1 MKPGVTVC
9 IPSIPPR
16 RHSTFH
22 RAIQS
27 VTEQTRQP
35 NAVAVAVDHAHAGA
49 AVTRNA
55 ALKTVETEW
64 TAFLDDD
71 DMLRPFHL
79 EALMDYAEATGADL
93 VYPHFD
99 VISMRGNAF
108 DPFAD
113 REGQPFDAELLR
125 TRNYIPV
132 TVLART
138 ELLRDAG
145 GFRALNDSTEPG
157 ASPCDDHGAWLS
169 LLDAGGTFAHLPRR
183 TWIWN
188 WHGPADGGAGNTSG
202 RGDRW

>member
-1 MKPGVTVC
+1 VTVC

-27 VTEQTRQP
+27 VMEQTRQP
-35 NAVAVAVDHAHAGA
+35 DAVAVAVDHAHAGA

-55 ALKTVETEW
+55 ALKTVETEFC
-64 TAFLDDD
+64 AFLDDD
-71 DMLRPFHL
+71 DQLRPFHL
-79 EALMDYAEATGADL
+79 EALLDYATATGADL
-93 VYPHFD
+93 VYPWFD
-99 VISMRGNAF
+99 VISTSGNGF

-113 REGQPFDAELLR
+113 MEHRPFDADELTR
-125 TRNYIPV
+125 RNYIPV

-145 GFRALNDSTEPG
+145 GFAVLNDSTEPG
-157 ASPCDDHGAWLS
+157 ASPCEDWGAWQR
-169 LLDAGGTFAHLPRR
+169 LLAAGGKFAHLDRR
-183 TWIWN
+183 SWIWH
-188 WHGPADGGAGNTSG
+188 WGSNTSG

>member
-1 MKPGVTVC
+1 MSALRPGVTVC

-22 RAIQS
+22 RAVQS
-27 VTEQTRQP
+27 VTEQTRLP
-35 NAVAVAVDHAHAGA
+35 EAVVVAVDHAHAGA
-49 AVTRNA
+49 AHTRNT
-55 ALKTVETEW
+55 ALASVKTEFV
-64 TAFLDDD
+64 AFLDDD
-71 DMLRPFHL
+71 DQLRPLHL
-79 EALMDYAEATGADL
+79 EALLAHQAETGADL

-99 VISMRGNAF
+99 VISTAGNAF

-113 REGQPFDAELLR
+113 REGKPFDAELLA

-145 GFRALNDSTEPG
+145 GFRNLNDSTEPG
-157 ASPCDDHGAWLS
+157 ASPCEDMGAWHA
-169 LLDAGGTFAHLPRR
+169 LLAAGGTFSHLNKRS
-183 TWIWN
+183 WIWH
-188 WHGPADGGAGNTSG
+188 WGSNTSG